1 MKKRRHAGWLIAL
14 FLCVLAVASGSSVAS
29 QETDQVPWSADRPLV
44 WDDFQG
50 KPPVQAQDMMEAAQI
65 HMTIRWQLQLT
76 MEYDCQL
83 QLWTAIIDRPSL
95 TVVNTMVPASSWVD
109 RSRQNSATL
118 NHEQGHFD
126 LNEVYR
132 RKLQAALA
140 PLTVEG
146 GTADAA
152 KQALQAL
159 IDVASEKV
167 MSQLANTQA
176 SYDRGTRHGTDL
188 QAQTAWNNR
197 IEAWLANPNQ
207 AP

>member
-1 MKKRRHAGWLIAL
+1 MKKRCHTGWLLAL
-14 FLCVLAVASGSSVAS
+14 FLCVVAAANGSSVAS
-29 QETDQVPWSADRPLV
+29 QETDQFPWSADRLLL

-50 KPPVQAQDMMEAAQI
+50 KPPVQAQEMMEAAQI
-65 HMTIRWQLQLT
+65 HMTIHWQLQLI
-76 MEYDCQL
+76 MEYNCQL

-140 PLTVEG
+140 PLTAEG

-176 SYDRGTRHGTDL
+176 NYDQETHHGTDL

-197 IEAWLANPNQ
+197 IDTWLGDPVV
-207 AP
+207 

>member
-1 MKKRRHAGWLIAL
+1 MKKRRHTGWLLAL
-14 FLCVLAVASGSSVAS
+14 LLCVLAAANGSSVAS
-29 QETDQVPWSADRPLV
+29 QQTDQFPWSADRPLV

-50 KPPVQAQDMMEAAQI
+50 KPPVQAQDMIEAAQI
-65 HMTIRWQLQLT
+65 HMTIRWQLQLI
-76 MEYDCQL
+76 MEYDCEQ
-83 QLWTAIIDRPSL
+83 QIWTATIDRSSL

-109 RSRQNSATL
+109 RSRLNSATL

-140 PLTVEG
+140 PLTAEG

-152 KQALQAL
+152 QQALQAL
-159 IDVASEKV
+159 IDTASQKIL
-167 MSQLANTQA
+167 SQREHTQA
-176 SYDRGTRHGTDL
+176 SYDQETHHGTDL

-197 IEAWLANPNQ
+197 IDTWLGDPSQ
-207 AP
+207 VP

>member
-1 MKKRRHAGWLIAL
+1 MRTRGIVVLGLVL
-14 FLCVLAVASGSSVAS
+14 FLVVFASISVICVASLAADVVS
-29 QETDQVPWSADRPLV
+29 WSPNRPIG

-50 KPPVQAQDMMEAAQI
+50 KPPVQAKNMMEAAQI
-65 HMTIRWQLQLT
+65 HMTIRWQLQLI

-83 QLWTAIIDRPSL
+83 QIWMAIIDRPSL
-95 TVVNTMVPASSWVD
+95 TVVNTMVPAVSWVD

-132 RKLQAALA
+132 RKLQAAFA
-140 PLTVEG
+140 PLTAEG
-146 GTADAA
+146 GTAHAA

-159 IDVASEKV
+159 IDAASQKIL
-167 MSQLANTQA
+167 SQLANTQA
-176 SYDRGTRHGTDL
+176 SYDQETHHGTDL
-188 QAQTAWNNR
+188 QAQTAWDKR
-197 IEAWLANPNQ
+197 IEAWLANSNQ

>member
-1 MKKRRHAGWLIAL
+1 MNKRRHAGWLLAL
-14 FLCVLAVASGSSVAS
+14 LLCVLAVANGSSVAS
-29 QETDQVPWSADRPLV
+29 QETVQFSWSADRLLL

-65 HMTIRWQLQLT
+65 HMTIRWQLQLA
-76 MEYDCQL
+76 MEYDCQR
-83 QLWTAIIDRPSL
+83 QLWTATIDQSSL
-95 TVVNTMVPASSWVD
+95 TVTNTMVPAVSWVD
-109 RSRQNSATL
+109 RSRQNSAIL
-118 NHEQGHFD
+118 SHEQGHFD

-140 PLTVEG
+140 PLTAEG

-159 IDVASEKV
+159 IDTASQKIL
-167 MSQLANTQA
+167 SLRAHTQA
-176 SYDRGTRHGTDL
+176 SYDQETCHGTDL
-188 QAQTAWNNR
+188 QVQAAWNKR

-207 AP
+207 TP

>member
-1 MKKRRHAGWLIAL
+1 MNKRRHAGWLLAL
-14 FLCVLAVASGSSVAS
+14 LLCVLAVANGSSVAS
-29 QETDQVPWSADRPLV
+29 QETVQFSWSADRLLL

-65 HMTIRWQLQLT
+65 HMTIRWQLQLA
-76 MEYDCQL
+76 MEYDCQR
-83 QLWTAIIDRPSL
+83 QLWTATIDQSSL
-95 TVVNTMVPASSWVD
+95 TVTNTMVPAVSWVD
-109 RSRQNSATL
+109 RSRQNSAIL
-118 NHEQGHFD
+118 SHEQGHFD

-140 PLTVEG
+140 PLTAEG

-159 IDVASEKV
+159 IDTT
-167 MSQLANTQA
+167 SQKILSLRAHTQA
-176 SYDRGTRHGTDL
+176 SYDQETCHGTDL
-188 QAQTAWNNR
+188 QVQAAWNKR

-207 AP
+207 TP